1 MEQQINFA
9 QAQTCLL
16 MEPQHSNILGH
27 VHGGELMKMMDNTAG
42 IAAAKQAK

>member
-1 MEQQINFA
+1 MENQMEQQINFA

-27 VHGGELMKMMDNTAG
+27 VHGGRTHENDG
-42 IAAAKQAK
+42 